1 MTGGGLK
8 DKLNPFASKKS
19 EIRTSLNDRF
29 GGGIRNFIEVYQKS
43 RNHEASEKKCQ
54 QNCCNKKKMST
65 FA

>member
-29 GGGIRNFIEVYQKS
+29 WGIRNFIEVYQKS
-43 RNHEASEKKCQ
+43 RNHEASEKNVSKVVAIR
-54 QNCCNKKKMST
+54 KR
-65 FA
+65 